1 MLSRE
6 QTLDQL
12 VMPAVGTGWGAVVH
26 APRVYISAWMSEVAL
41 SRARKWQSWRVRA
54 GRRSRKSEQDRW
66 ERRGTHGAP
75 QGTAIALA
83 RGSDAQGYKRG
94 VSKVFDFKGR
104 SGEEA
109 GAASAAPAQPPELG
123 VPEASPFP

>member
-12 VMPAVGTGWGAVVH
+12 VMPAVGTGRGAVVH
-26 APRVYISAWMSEVAL
+26 APRVYRLCLDVGGCSEP
-41 SRARKWQSWRVRA
+41 ARKWQSWRVRA

-75 QGTAIALA
+75 QGTAIVLPQ
-83 RGSDAQGYKRG
+83 GSDAQGYKRG
-94 VSKVFDFKGR
+94 VSKVFDFKER